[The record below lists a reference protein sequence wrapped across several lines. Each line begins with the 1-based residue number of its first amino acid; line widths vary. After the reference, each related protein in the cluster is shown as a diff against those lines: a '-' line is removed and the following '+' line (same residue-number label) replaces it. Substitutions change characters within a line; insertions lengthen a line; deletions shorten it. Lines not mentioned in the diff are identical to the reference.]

1 MVSAFNFQVSSLR
14 SRFPI
19 SALVFCQPRQS
30 LSAKSFV
37 ASFRPLSQT
46 FASFR
51 NFTRPSTRHR
61 SALKNRVYTRAC
73 YERNPNQQ
81 QPGRRRLPGSCLS
94 GASASPRLSA
104 HLHGSN
110 ADCLKSRDHMND
122 TQTQQRF
129 VHLRAEGWSF
139 ARIAAEINVSK
150 PTLINSSRKFRRR
163 HSTLETLFT
172 PIRSRIGKLTVN
184 KR

>member
-1 MVSAFNFQVSSLR
+1 
-14 SRFPI
+14 
-19 SALVFCQPRQS
+19 
-30 LSAKSFV
+30 
-37 ASFRPLSQT
+37 
-46 FASFR
+46 
-51 NFTRPSTRHR
+51 
-61 SALKNRVYTRAC
+61 
-73 YERNPNQQ
+73 
-81 QPGRRRLPGSCLS
+81 
-94 GASASPRLSA
+94 
-104 HLHGSN
+104 
-110 ADCLKSRDHMND
+110 MND